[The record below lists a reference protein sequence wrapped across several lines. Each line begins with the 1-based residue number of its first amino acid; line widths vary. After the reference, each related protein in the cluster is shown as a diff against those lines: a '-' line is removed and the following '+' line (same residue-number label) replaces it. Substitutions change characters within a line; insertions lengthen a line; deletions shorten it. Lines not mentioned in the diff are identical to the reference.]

1 MIVVNDL
8 VGDEDDYFFDTE
20 HLKQMLQLSIYNAL
34 INHKD
39 VTLEDVFK
47 TVEDQLEQLALN
59 GIIK

>member
-1 MIVVNDL
+1 MIVITDI

-34 INHKD
+34 INHSAS
-39 VTLEDVFK
+39 TLEDVFK
-47 TVEDQLEQLALN
+47 TVEDHLEQLALE